1 MANVKI
7 MDDKDRFL
15 RVYSSLPLGVRNEI
29 ILLIDKKPITWNVAF
44 IEIDKETETGRKIIK
59 KLIDMELI

>member
-1 MANVKI
+1 